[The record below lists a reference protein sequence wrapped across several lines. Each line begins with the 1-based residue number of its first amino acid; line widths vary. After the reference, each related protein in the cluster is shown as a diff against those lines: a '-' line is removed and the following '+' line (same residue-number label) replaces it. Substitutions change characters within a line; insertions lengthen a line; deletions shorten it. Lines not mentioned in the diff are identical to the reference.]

1 VPEQE
6 KNNSEKT
13 ETILGI
19 NKVGAEILTQLRRPF
34 PAESVKF
41 KIQTSSNRG
50 ALVVAYI
57 DARHVAERLNVVCP
71 MLWSDKYREIY
82 NEGKIV
88 GVECSI
94 TIRTNMYGPELVRTD
109 VGVGDLSS
117 PMGGIKILYSDAFK
131 RAGVKLGIGAFLYT
145 LPSSNLKPEHLW
157 YPGGQPDDAKSPM
170 WKKARLTFDSEKNLI
185 KKYAKWVKDTGEE
198 HFGPI
203 MEHGDVMESQG
214 DIEVEDG

>member
-1 VPEQE
+1 MPEAESNQ
-6 KNNSEKT
+6 NRPIPGISSEDARVLK
-13 ETILGI
+13 E
-19 NKVGAEILTQLRRPF
+19 LRRPF

-41 KIQTSSNRG
+41 KIQTSGPKG

-71 MLWSDKYREIY
+71 LAWSDSYEPIY
-82 NEGKIV
+82 QDNSIV
-88 GVECSI
+88 GVAATIS
-94 TIRTNMYGPELVRTD
+94 IRTTLYGPEITRSD
-109 VGVGDLSS
+109 VGVGNINS
-117 PMGGIKILYSDAFK
+117 PMGGIKVLYSDAFK

-157 YPGGQPDDAKSPM
+157 YPGGQPSDPKDPK
-170 WKKARLTFDSEKNLI
+170 WKKARLTFESEDNLV
-185 KKYAKWVKDTGEE
+185 KKYAKWVREHGEK

-203 MEHGDVMESQG
+203 MDHGDVMESQG

>member
-1 VPEQE
+1 MPEQE
-6 KNNSEKT
+6 NSQNL
-13 ETILGI
+13 TIPGI
-19 NKVGAEILTQLRRPF
+19 SSDDARVLRELRRPF

-41 KIQTSSNRG
+41 KIQTSSSKG

-71 MLWSDKYREIY
+71 LAWSDEYREVR
-82 NEGKIV
+82 NGDAIV
-88 GVECSI
+88 GVECTIS
-94 TIRTNMYGPELVRTD
+94 IRTTLYGPEIRRSD

-117 PMGGIKILYSDAFK
+117 PMGGVKILYSDAFK

-157 YPGGQPDDAKSPM
+157 YPGGQPSDPKDPK
-170 WKKARLTFDSEKNLI
+170 WKKARLTFESEDNLV
-185 KKYAKWVKDTGEE
+185 KKYAKWVREHGEK

-203 MEHGDVMESQG
+203 MDHGDVMESQG

>member
-6 KNNSEKT
+6 NSQNL
-13 ETILGI
+13 TIPGI
-19 NKVGAEILTQLRRPF
+19 SSDDARVLRELRRPF

-41 KIQTSSNRG
+41 KIQTSSSKG

-71 MLWSDKYREIY
+71 LAWSDEYREVR
-82 NEGKIV
+82 NGDAIV
-88 GVECSI
+88 GVECTIS
-94 TIRTNMYGPELVRTD
+94 IRTTLYGPEIRRSD

-117 PMGGIKILYSDAFK
+117 PMGGVKILYSDAFK

-157 YPGGQPDDAKSPM
+157 YPGGQPSDPKDPK
-170 WKKARLTFDSEKNLI
+170 WK
-185 KKYAKWVKDTGEE
+185 
-198 HFGPI
+198 
-203 MEHGDVMESQG
+203 
-214 DIEVEDG
+214 